1 MALLKSPVI
10 MNAASGSAVSCLVI
24 LPNSSLSAC
33 SVLAWGGGINT
44 CDYDRC
50 KFPRKPEWSTQQGE
64 VFQIR
69 VAQFVLF
76 CVGLGGGGGKTPVIM
91 TAVNSIG
98 SQNGRHS
105 RVRYSRSGEHKDLTE
120 CMFLS
125 WHHELLIKKQTPPP
139 LLFLVNS
146 FILSARRISRVR
158 WLNLESPDS

>member
-1 MALLKSPVI
+1 MLKVFWSYFPEVGVVKVPCYNERCLWVCGFLL
-10 MNAASGSAVSCLVI
+10 GY
-24 LPNSSLSAC
+24 
-33 SVLAWGGGINT
+33 T
-44 CDYDRC
+44 
-50 KFPRKPEWSTQQGE
+50 PE
-64 VFQIR
+64 
-69 VAQFVLF
+69 QFLECLF
-76 CVGLGGGGGKTPVIM
+76 CVGLGGGGGGGTPVIM
-91 TAVNSIG
+91 TAVNSLG

-139 LLFLVNS
+139 LLFPVNS